1 MLLIHGR
8 TGDENVMWI
17 FTRNI
22 PRTYWLISPR
32 GPVSD
37 SSGYSWIEHS
47 AVLWPS
53 LMDFSSPAASL
64 MRFLDDWR
72 KENNIQI
79 STLDVMGFSQGAA
92 LAYALT
98 AFYPQAVERV
108 IALAGFL
115 PQDDS
120 LPGRYRA
127 AAGKSIYIAHGSQD
141 KTVPLTV
148 AEDAVQTLTAYG
160 AKVTYCES
168 NTGHKL
174 SANCLRGL
182 EEFITSER

>member
-8 TGDENVMWI
+8 SGDENVMWI
-17 FTRNI
+17 FARNI
-22 PRTYWLISPR
+22 SRMYWVIAPR
-32 GPVSD
+32 GPITD
-37 SSGYSWIEHS
+37 SSGYSWIEQSS
-47 AVLWPS
+47 ALWPS
-53 LMDFSSPAASL
+53 LMDFSSPTASL
-64 MRFLDDWR
+64 MRFLDNWR
-72 KENNIQI
+72 KENNVQS

-115 PQDDS
+115 PQDDN
-120 LPGRYRA
+120 LPGRYQA
-127 AAGKSIYIAHGSQD
+127 VVGKSIFIAHGSQD
-141 KTVPLTV
+141 KTVPLTM
-148 AEDAVQTLTAYG
+148 AKDAVQTLSACG

-174 SANCLRGL
+174 SANCLRKL
-182 EEFITSER
+182 EEFIIHEG